1 MSFGAAWEA
10 HGFRSARLIQLAA
23 DPSRPSAGGAPP
35 YVETSDVL
43 CRTGGACA
51 RVPPLAFAASPPD
64 LRQDAKLDH
73 PRQTFVRRRRVRSDG
88 NPKIRTPSTGRDA
101 QPCGWVKR
109 GSRSLDVCWTLPRTL
124 SPDSMKLP
132 SSGMEPPSLATAL
145 PLGLPLGSPWRCA
158 KDASRRLLQ
167 LTSRNEHPY
176 RSPDFR
182 ASRLAPRRPVSA
194 NKATRRAEAHLCLR
208 SDRRRTALRQSDP
221 G

>member
-1 MSFGAAWEA
+1 MRLERGITVRRQIRSLQVARFAPPIPCFDATVFSHGSFGLDMSFGAAWEA

-43 CRTGGACA
+43 CRTGSACA

-73 PRQTFVRRRRVRSDG
+73 PRQIFVRRRRVRSDS

-101 QPCGWVKR
+101 QPYGWVKR

-124 SPDSMKLP
+124 SPDPMKLP
-132 SSGMEPPSLATAL
+132 IVRDGASEPCYRAT
-145 PLGLPLGSPWRCA
+145 PR
-158 KDASRRLLQ
+158 
-167 LTSRNEHPY
+167 
-176 RSPDFR
+176 F
-182 ASRLAPRRPVSA
+182 ASRLPS
-194 NKATRRAEAHLCLR
+194 
-208 SDRRRTALRQSDP
+208 ALRERCFSPTSATDFS
-221 G
+221 